1 MVVLI
6 IMCAEYKVQP
16 GTASVDV
23 AMNEFRFE
31 TIIENISSH
40 THKHT
45 LTHKK
50 MCLKEVVN
58 IYCYNV
64 FIHTCATG
72 CYIQA

>member
-40 THKHT
+40 TYKH
-45 LTHKK
+45 
-50 MCLKEVVN
+50 
-58 IYCYNV
+58 
-64 FIHTCATG
+64 IHTHT
-72 CYIQA
+72 QENVP

>member
-40 THKHT
+40 TYKHT
-45 LTHKK
+45 HTQ
-50 MCLKEVVN
+50 E
-58 IYCYNV
+58 NV
-64 FIHTCATG
+64 P
-72 CYIQA
+72 